1 MSDLRTPAQSEQEPA
16 AWIHKYIHDAFTKRR
31 PADLNRHPDRWIP
44 LYKNPTPCE
53 TCQSLART
61 VMMDQTSHDN
71 PPPRR
76 EWQGLTDEEIV
87 KFADEVSGEEHS
99 VEDFARAIEAVL
111 RSKNK

>member
-1 MSDLRTPAQSEQEPA
+1 MTAQCADNFTVLANMTFAEWAPVEQLSGA
-16 AWIHKYIHDAFTKRR
+16 RITA
-31 PADLNRHPDRWIP
+31 
-44 LYKNPTPCE
+44 
-53 TCQSLART
+53 SLART